1 MISKQEA
8 AVRAAVQA
16 LLDTI
21 DADGWC
27 VAQLVLCM
35 GLERV
40 NGAGDIESTPWVWA
54 PKSQAEWMTD
64 GLIETALNMRAL
76 SDMIDDDD

>member
-1 MISKQEA
+1 MTEQEA
-8 AVRAAVQA
+8 AVRAAVQS
-16 LLDTI
+16 LLDAI
-21 DADGWC
+21 GDGWC

-40 NGAGDIESTPWVWA
+40 NSTTGDIESTPWIWA
-54 PKSQAEWMTD
+54 PKAQAEWMTD

-76 SDMIDDDD
+76 SDLIDDDD

>member
-1 MISKQEA
+1 M
-8 AVRAAVQA
+8 AVNENELAIRSAVQA
-16 LLDTI
+16 LLDAI
-21 DADGWC
+21 GDGWY

-40 NGAGDIESTPWVWA
+40 DAVGDIESAPWVWA

-64 GLIETALNMRAL
+64 GLLESALDLRAL
-76 SDMIDDDD
+76 SELVDDDD